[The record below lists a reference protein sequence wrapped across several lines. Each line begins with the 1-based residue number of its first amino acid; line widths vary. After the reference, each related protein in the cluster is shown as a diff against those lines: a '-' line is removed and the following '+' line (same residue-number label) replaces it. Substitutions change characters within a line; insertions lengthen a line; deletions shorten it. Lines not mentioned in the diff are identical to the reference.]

1 MTDLQN
7 IIHDN
12 KLDIEDLAN
21 HMGFF
26 ISEIV
31 EYDFETFKEKLKTLN
46 YTYPDSYI
54 KSIFND
60 IKEKFKSNKVNS
72 KKFLDEINYIKPAD
86 NYKRFTK
93 NYISKK

>member
-1 MTDLQN
+1 LTDLQN

-12 KLDIEDLAN
+12 KLDIEDLAH
-21 HMGFF
+21 HMGVP

-46 YTYPDSYI
+46 YTYPDSYM

-60 IKEKFKSNKVNS
+60 IKDKYKSNKV
-72 KKFLDEINYIKPAD
+72 KGK
-86 NYKRFTK
+86 
-93 NYISKK
+93 